1 MTSNGRPRRERGSAS
16 VELAVVAPALVIL
29 MLLVV
34 FAGRA
39 ADTDAQVTRAAGAAA
54 RAASLRQ
61 HPTDAAADAR
71 TTAVENLASAGVAC
85 DPLDV
90 DVDLADFR
98 AGGTV
103 AVTVACHVP
112 MSDMALLGVP
122 GTRTSVS
129 TALEYIDQYRSG
141 P

>member
-1 MTSNGRPRRERGSAS
+1 ERGSAS

-61 HPTDAAADAR
+61 HPTDAAADAH
-71 TTAVENLASAGVAC
+71 TTAADNLATAGITC
-85 DPLDV
+85 DPLHV

-98 AGGTV
+98 AGGAV

-129 TALEYIDQYRSG
+129 SAVEHIDQYRSG
-141 P
+141 

>member
-1 MTSNGRPRRERGSAS
+1 MTQDAQCRERGSAS
-16 VELAVVAPALVIL
+16 VEVAVIAPAFVIL
-29 MLLVV
+29 LLLVV

-39 ADTDAQVTRAAGAAA
+39 AGTDSQVTRAAGAAA

-61 HPTDAAADAR
+61 HPDDAAADAR
-71 TTAVENLASAGVAC
+71 TTASENLASAGISC
-85 DPLDV
+85 ERLDI
-90 DVDLADFR
+90 DVDLAHFR

-103 AVTVACHVP
+103 GVTVACQVS

-122 GTRTSVS
+122 GSRTSTS
-129 TALEYIDQYRSG
+129 TATEYVDRYRSG

>member
-1 MTSNGRPRRERGSAS
+1 MTATRRLQERGSAS

-29 MLLVV
+29 FLLVV
-34 FAGRA
+34 LAGRA
-39 ADTDAQVTRAAGAAA
+39 SDADAQVTRAAAAAA

-61 HPTDAAADAR
+61 HPDDATSDAQTVAA
-71 TTAVENLASAGVAC
+71 ENLATAGVTC

-90 DVDLADFR
+90 DVDVADFR

-103 AVTVACHVP
+103 AVTVTCQVP

-122 GTRTSVS
+122 GARASTS
-129 TALEYIDQYRSG
+129 TATEHIDRFRSG